1 MPHVMVSTKTQ
12 ENKDHL
18 CGWETGGELTSKKIL
33 EISCTLMVGKVWY
46 NHTEEYDLAFERKD
60 AGWHLDVFLFLTEFT
75 RDLEF
80 SLPHKNFLT
89 SSRTWIKLQDLG

>member
-46 NHTEEYDLAFERKD
+46 TIQKNMTWPLKERMQD
-60 AGWHLDVFLFLTEFT
+60 GTWMSFSFLLSSHETLSSVSLTKIF
-75 RDLEF
+75 
-80 SLPHKNFLT
+80 
-89 SSRTWIKLQDLG
+89 